1 METLINDIRYGIRSL
16 LKRPGFT
23 AVALITLALGIGAN
37 TTIFS
42 VVNSVLLRPLPYS
55 QPDQLLQVNDS
66 LASAGFPQA
75 GLTQMEFVRL
85 RTESKSFAHVGAFQS
100 GTLTLTGAGEP
111 ERVRVTR
118 VSDNLFTLLGI
129 NPELGRA
136 FIPGEDEQSRS
147 NVVML
152 SHDFWQSHFAANP
165 NVLNQAV
172 TLGGTSM
179 NIVGVLPAGFQS
191 PADLQNGVGAQLV
204 TPLGLNLASLNLGS
218 HGVNTIARLRAG
230 VSPSQAASET
240 NLIIGRVVKEDP
252 TYYPTDGSFHSF
264 LTPLHESIVGSVR
277 LALLVLLGAVGL
289 VLLIACA
296 NVANLL
302 LARGETRQ
310 KEISIRVALGAT
322 RWRIIRQLL
331 AESFIL
337 ALIGGSAGLMLAW
350 SSLDLLLKLNPGNI
364 PRLEHIGLEPR
375 VLVFTLMLS
384 LVTAF
389 IFGLA
394 PALRSAKSDLH
405 STLKATGRSSSATR
419 GWLGQVLVV
428 SEVALAMLLLV
439 GAGLLIKSFR
449 RLERVDTGLRTDH
462 VLTMRLSLGASA
474 YQKSPQIIGFYDRV
488 LEQVRYVPGVEAA
501 AITDNLPLS
510 GNDSD
515 TMMEIEGRPFDVKGL
530 QVSTDFRVVTP
541 DYFRVI
547 GAQLSRGR
555 TFSEAD
561 QEGVPLV
568 ALVNETI
575 ARNHWPNEDPI
586 GKHLRLLDAP
596 PAQATTSFMT
606 IVGVVANAKNRG
618 LAAETRQE
626 IYVPLKQHGTSIAGL
641 GLRRST
647 NLTVRTSVDPLSL
660 ATSVK
665 EKVWSVDRNVP
676 IANVQTM
683 DQLVQAGVVQQ
694 RFYTIMLGIFASVA
708 LALGAIGIYGV
719 ISFSVGQRT
728 KEIGIRM
735 ALGAR
740 GLDILRLVFRDGLG
754 LTLIGIALGLAGALA
769 LTRVLTSLL
778 FEVSTTDPLTFT
790 LVALMLLSVAL
801 LACYVPARRATRVD
815 PLVALRYE

>member
-1 METLINDIRYGIRSL
+1 M
-16 LKRPGFT
+16 
-23 AVALITLALGIGAN
+23 
-37 TTIFS
+37 
-42 VVNSVLLRPLPYS
+42 
-55 QPDQLLQVNDS
+55 
-66 LASAGFPQA
+66 
-75 GLTQMEFVRL
+75 
-85 RTESKSFAHVGAFQS
+85 
-100 GTLTLTGAGEP
+100 
-111 ERVRVTR
+111 
-118 VSDNLFTLLGI
+118 
-129 NPELGRA
+129 
-136 FIPGEDEQSRS
+136 
-147 NVVML
+147 
-152 SHDFWQSHFAANP
+152 
-165 NVLNQAV
+165 
-172 TLGGTSM
+172 
-179 NIVGVLPAGFQS
+179 
-191 PADLQNGVGAQLV
+191 
-204 TPLGLNLASLNLGS
+204 
-218 HGVNTIARLRAG
+218 
-230 VSPSQAASET
+230 
-240 NLIIGRVVKEDP
+240 
-252 TYYPTDGSFHSF
+252 
-264 LTPLHESIVGSVR
+264 
-277 LALLVLLGAVGL
+277 
-289 VLLIACA
+289 LLIACA

-310 KEISIRVALGAT
+310 KEISIRAALGASRVAYYPAVT
-322 RWRIIRQLL
+322 RRKLHSGAHRRRRR
-331 AESFIL
+331 SH
-337 ALIGGSAGLMLAW
+337 AGLEQPR
-350 SSLDLLLKLNPGNI
+350 SSSGKLNPGNI
-364 PRLEHIGLEPR
+364 PRLEQIGLEPR
-375 VLVFTLMLS
+375 VLVFTLGLS

-394 PALRSAKSDLH
+394 PALHSAKSDLH
-405 STLKATGRSSSATR
+405 STLKATGRTSSATR
-419 GWLGQVLVV
+419 GRLGQFLVV

-462 VLTMRLSLGASA
+462 VLTMRLSLPASA
-474 YQKSPQIIGFYDRV
+474 YQKSQQIVGFYDRV
-488 LEQVRYVPGVEAA
+488 LEQVRSVPGVEAA
-501 AITDNLPLS
+501 AVTDTLPLS

-530 QVSTDFRVVTP
+530 AMSTDFRVVTP

-586 GKHLRLLDAP
+586 GKRIRLLDAP

-626 IYVPLKQHGTSIAGL
+626 IYVPLRQHGASIAGL

-647 NLTVRTSVDPLSL
+647 NLTVRTSVDPLSV

-665 EKVWSVDRNVP
+665 EKVWAVDRNVP

-683 DQLVQAGVVQQ
+683 EQVVQAGVVQQ
-694 RFYTIMLGIFASVA
+694 RFYTIMLGIFAFVA

-740 GLDILRLVFRDGLG
+740 PGHSAPRASQR
-754 LTLIGIALGLAGALA
+754 IGSDTDRHCARTWGCAGANQSTDDFA
-769 LTRVLTSLL
+769 VRGKHHGSAYIRVGRVRAGEFVAACLL
-778 FEVSTTDPLTFT
+778 HPGAPCNESRSVGGAT
-790 LVALMLLSVAL
+790 L
-801 LACYVPARRATRVD
+801 
-815 PLVALRYE
+815 